1 MKSRWEGSS
10 QTWNLMTVALMKAKT
25 DPETGSAPERPF
37 PFSIHDTNR
46 PEQRWRRRR
55 CGASAEFLNLI
66 SNFLF

>member
-10 QTWNLMTVALMKAKT
+10 QTWNLMTVALIKAKT

-46 PEQRWRRRR
+46 PEQRRTRRRW
-55 CGASAEFLNLI
+55 AVLAEFLNLM